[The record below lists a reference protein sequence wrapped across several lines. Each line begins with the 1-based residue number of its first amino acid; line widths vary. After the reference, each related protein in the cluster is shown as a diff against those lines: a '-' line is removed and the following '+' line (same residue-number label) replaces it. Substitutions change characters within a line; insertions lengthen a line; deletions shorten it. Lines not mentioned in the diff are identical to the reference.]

1 MQMDLTKLS
10 HSQVVKKI
18 RERQAKLKFV
28 SKELKKHFVGLDST
42 IDKII
47 RDIET
52 WFVMPELLTRPVIIC
67 LWGPTGVGKT
77 DLVRRLVNLLSF
89 HDRFCEIEL
98 MNKNDSSHSWHSSV
112 SSILSQNPKIE
123 SGQPSIILLDEI
135 QNFRTIDEDGKD
147 LSEYKYRDVWALLS
161 DGKLPFKSDIDYLLQ
176 LLWEY
181 SGKVPN
187 KIVKKK
193 QKKQKIMTPCAP
205 PPSST
210 ITRLPPGDILQ
221 SSIPYP
227 DVNNAAVT
235 EIKSVVIDDDDDL
248 EDEDES
254 TSYYTLKHFKNIL
267 RLKEPLEE
275 IALWSDTKK
284 KAIIIEKLNDQDF
297 YGEEDYTKALIFI
310 SGNLDEAYR
319 FAERTEE
326 VDVDADIFHN
336 LSLKINILDIKKAL
350 RNRFKPEQIARFG
363 NNQVIYPSLS
373 KRTYETIIHRKIDEV
388 RSNVKSK
395 FGVSLKVDKSL
406 RQLIYQNGVFPTQGT
421 RPVFSTISEVIES
434 LLPVFLLK
442 TFISGKRSV
451 SIFYNQDNI
460 CAKVGRKIFKSSYKG
475 AVDILKIS
483 RNNNRDRKV
492 LFAVHEA
499 GHAVVY
505 ASLYK
510 LAPPQL
516 TASPASQDIGGF
528 MCVHNTC
535 GSKQLIENK
544 ICSLMAG
551 GEAEKIVFGMNNYT
565 WGSSHDID
573 EATKLAGSMIQQQGM
588 SHFASYVA
596 SEDNGDTYNNDVS
609 TANPLIENIIRDSQ
623 KRSRDILCQ
632 YVDLFKEIID
642 TLLVNERITPKELQD
657 ICSIYGLK
665 IKVSE
670 SKEVI
675 CPSYLKKYKAFKD
688 SHSSK

>member
-1 MQMDLTKLS
+1 
-10 HSQVVKKI
+10 
-18 RERQAKLKFV
+18 
-28 SKELKKHFVGLDST
+28 
-42 IDKII
+42 
-47 RDIET
+47 
-52 WFVMPELLTRPVIIC
+52 
-67 LWGPTGVGKT
+67 
-77 DLVRRLVNLLSF
+77 
-89 HDRFCEIEL
+89 
-98 MNKNDSSHSWHSSV
+98 
-112 SSILSQNPKIE
+112 
-123 SGQPSIILLDEI
+123 
-135 QNFRTIDEDGKD
+135 
-147 LSEYKYRDVWALLS
+147 VWTLLS

-181 SGKVPN
+181 SGKVSSKKPN
-187 KIVKKK
+187 N
-193 QKKQKIMTPCAP
+193 
-205 PPSST
+205 PPSSKVVRKT
-210 ITRLPPGDILQ
+210 VLPVPVKSFPVMLSPSSSLFLGDVPLDS
-221 SSIPYP
+221 SSIID
-227 DVNNAAVT
+227 DVEVD
-235 EIKSVVIDDDDDL
+235 EPVSLEEEDDDDD
-248 EDEDES
+248 S

-319 FAERTEE
+319 FAEKAEE
-326 VDVDADIFHN
+326 VDIDADIFYN

-350 RNRFKPEQIARFG
+350 TIRFKPEQIARFG

-373 KRTYETIIHRKIDEV
+373 KNTYEIIIRRKIDEI

-434 LLPVFLLK
+434 LLPIFLLK
-442 TFISGKRSV
+442 AFMYGKRSV
-451 SIFYNQDNI
+451 SLFYDQDNI
-460 CAKVGRKIFKSSYKG
+460 CAKVGDKIFKSSYRG
-475 AVDILKIS
+475 VVDTLKIT

-528 MCVHNTC
+528 MCVHDTC
-535 GSKQLIENK
+535 GSKQLTEDK

-551 GEAEKIVFGMNNYT
+551 GEAEKMVFGMNNYT
-565 WGSSHDID
+565 GGSSHDIN
-573 EATKLAGSMIQQQGM
+573 EATKFAGSMIQQQGM

-596 SEDNGDTYNNDVS
+596 SEEHGDTYNNDVD
-609 TANPLIENIIRDSQ
+609 TANPLIENVLRDSQ
-623 KRSRDILCQ
+623 KRSRDILYQ
-632 YVDLFKEIID
+632 HVDLFKEIID
-642 TLLVNERITPKELQD
+642 ALLVHERITPEELQD
-657 ICSIYGLK
+657 ICSHYGLK

-670 SKEVI
+670 SEEVI
-675 CPSYLKKYKAFKD
+675 CPPYLKKYKAFKD

>member
-1 MQMDLTKLS
+1 MDSTKFS
-10 HSQVVKKI
+10 HSQVIKRI
-18 RERQAKLKFV
+18 QERQAKLKFA
-28 SKELKKHFVGLDST
+28 SKELKKHFVGLDSI

-67 LWGPTGVGKT
+67 LWGATGVGKT

-112 SSILSQNPKIE
+112 SSILSQNPRIE
-123 SGQPSIILLDEI
+123 SGHPSVILLDEV
-135 QNFRTIDEDGKD
+135 QNFRTIDEDGRD
-147 LSEYKYRDVWALLS
+147 LSEYKYRDVWTLLS

-181 SGKVPN
+181 SGKVSSKKPN
-187 KIVKKK
+187 N
-193 QKKQKIMTPCAP
+193 
-205 PPSST
+205 PPSSKVVRKT
-210 ITRLPPGDILQ
+210 VLPVPVKSFPVMLSPSSSLFLGDVPLDS
-221 SSIPYP
+221 SSIID
-227 DVNNAAVT
+227 DVEVD
-235 EIKSVVIDDDDDL
+235 EPVSLEEEDDDDD
-248 EDEDES
+248 S

-319 FAERTEE
+319 FAEKAEE
-326 VDVDADIFHN
+326 VDIDADIFYN

-350 RNRFKPEQIARFG
+350 TIRFKPEQIARFG

-373 KRTYETIIHRKIDEV
+373 KNTYEIIIRRKIDEI

-434 LLPVFLLK
+434 LLPIFLLK
-442 TFISGKRSV
+442 AFMYGKRSV
-451 SIFYNQDNI
+451 SLFYDQDNI
-460 CAKVGRKIFKSSYKG
+460 CAKVGDKIFKSSYRG
-475 AVDILKIS
+475 VVDTLKIT

-528 MCVHNTC
+528 MCVHDTC
-535 GSKQLIENK
+535 GSKQLTEDK

-551 GEAEKIVFGMNNYT
+551 GEAEKMVFGMNNYT
-565 WGSSHDID
+565 GGSSHDIN
-573 EATKLAGSMIQQQGM
+573 EATKFAGSMIQQQGM

-596 SEDNGDTYNNDVS
+596 SEEHGDTYNNDVD
-609 TANPLIENIIRDSQ
+609 TANPLIENVLRDSQ
-623 KRSRDILCQ
+623 KRSRDILYQ
-632 YVDLFKEIID
+632 HVDLFKEIID
-642 TLLVNERITPKELQD
+642 ALLVHERITPEELQD
-657 ICSIYGLK
+657 ICSHYGLK

-670 SKEVI
+670 SEEVI
-675 CPSYLKKYKAFKD
+675 CPPYLKKYKAFKD

>member
-1 MQMDLTKLS
+1 MIELSILKGNAMDSTKLS
-10 HSQVVKKI
+10 HSQVIKKI
-18 RERQAKLKFV
+18 RERQAKLKFA
-28 SKELKKHFVGLDST
+28 SKELKKHFVGLDSI

-67 LWGPTGVGKT
+67 LWGATGVGKT

-98 MNKNDSSHSWHSSV
+98 MNKGDSSHSWQSSI
-112 SSILSQNPKIE
+112 SSILSQNPRIE
-123 SGQPSIILLDEI
+123 SCQPSIILLDEI
-135 QNFRTIDEDGKD
+135 QNFRTIDEDGRD
-147 LSEYKYRDVWALLS
+147 LSEYKYRDVWTLLS

-181 SGKVPN
+181 SGKASSKKPN
-187 KIVKKK
+187 
-193 QKKQKIMTPCAP
+193 
-205 PPSST
+205 
-210 ITRLPPGDILQ
+210 
-221 SSIPYP
+221 SSIPNKVIGKTYAP
-227 DVNNAAVT
+227 SSKLFSANSPIVS
-235 EIKSVVIDDDDDL
+235 EIVDDDDD
-248 EDEDES
+248 DEDES

-319 FAERTEE
+319 FADKAEE
-326 VDVDADIFHN
+326 VDIDADIFHN

-350 RNRFKPEQIARFG
+350 TSRFKPEQIARFG

-373 KRTYETIIHRKIDEV
+373 KSIYEIIIRRKIDEI
-388 RSNVKSK
+388 RSSVKSK

-434 LLPVFLLK
+434 LLPIFLLK
-442 TFISGKRSV
+442 AFMCGKRSV
-451 SIFYNQDNI
+451 SLFYDQDNI
-460 CAKVGRKIFKSSYKG
+460 CAKVGDKIFKSSYKG
-475 AVDILKIS
+475 VVDTLKIA

-528 MCVHNTC
+528 MCVHDTC
-535 GSKQLIENK
+535 GSKQLIEDK
-544 ICSLMAG
+544 ICSLTAG
-551 GEAEKIVFGMNNYT
+551 GEAEKMVFGVNNYT
-565 WGSSHDID
+565 SGSSHDIN

-596 SEDNGDTYNNDVS
+596 SEEQGDTYNNDVS
-609 TANPLIENIIRDSQ
+609 AANPLIENILRDSQ
-623 KRSRDILCQ
+623 KRSRYILHQ
-632 YVDLFKEIID
+632 HVDLFKEVID
-642 TLLVNERITPKELQD
+642 TLLVHERITPKELQG
-657 ICSIYGLK
+657 ICSHHGLK

-670 SKEVI
+670 SEEVI
-675 CPSYLKKYKAFKD
+675 CPSYLKKYKAFKVT
-688 SHSSK
+688 HYSK